1 MLKVKRTV
9 YSPTDKSSKDI
20 AKLQAE
26 IKQSIQK
33 LENDNKKKIKIIND
47 TIFADKKKGYPILNK
62 EKENFETRLKK
73 IENYKNEQE
82 LIAYNKKAVK
92 NFPQF
97 DNRKRK
103 YKSRFYVTSSSSS
116 NEEEYRIP
124 KKRRTKGRKLKHRVK
139 KYYDDVDDAY
149 YTENDDNDYED
160 YENSEENEND
170 SETVKAKQKK
180 KKKRKVLVNPLNCK
194 FIL

>member
-62 EKENFETRLKK
+62 EKENLETRLKK
-73 IENYKNEQE
+73 LKITKMSKNLL
-82 LIAYNKKAVK
+82 LIIKK
-92 NFPQF
+92 Q
-97 DNRKRK
+97 
-103 YKSRFYVTSSSSS
+103 
-116 NEEEYRIP
+116 
-124 KKRRTKGRKLKHRVK
+124 
-139 KYYDDVDDAY
+139 
-149 YTENDDNDYED
+149 
-160 YENSEENEND
+160 
-170 SETVKAKQKK
+170 
-180 KKKRKVLVNPLNCK
+180 
-194 FIL
+194 

>member
-9 YSPTDKSSKDI
+9 YLPTDKSSKDI

-62 EKENFETRLKK
+62 EKENLETRLKK

-124 KKRRTKGRKLKHRVK
+124 KKK
-139 KYYDDVDDAY
+139 K
-149 YTENDDNDYED
+149 N
-160 YENSEENEND
+160 
-170 SETVKAKQKK
+170 
-180 KKKRKVLVNPLNCK
+180 KR
-194 FIL
+194 

>member
-1 MLKVKRTV
+1 MQT
-9 YSPTDKSSKDI
+9 
-20 AKLQAE
+20 
-26 IKQSIQK
+26 
-33 LENDNKKKIKIIND
+33 
-47 TIFADKKKGYPILNK
+47 KKKGYPILNK
-62 EKENFETRLKK
+62 EKENLETRLKK

-124 KKRRTKGRKLKHRVK
+124 KKK
-139 KYYDDVDDAY
+139 K
-149 YTENDDNDYED
+149 N
-160 YENSEENEND
+160 
-170 SETVKAKQKK
+170 
-180 KKKRKVLVNPLNCK
+180 KR
-194 FIL
+194 